1 MSEFLTPEEVADL
14 TGAKMPSIQAEVLR
28 DMGLNVWPNRQ
39 NKVKVSREALIRCQI
54 GMRETVQREPVVR
67 LVVGKG
73 R

>member
-14 TGAKMPSIQAEVLR
+14 TGAKMPSIQSKVLR

-39 NKVKVSREALIRCQI
+39 NKVKVSREALIRCQL
-54 GMRETVQREPVVR
+54 GQREQVKREPAVR
-67 LVVGKG
+67 LMS